1 MAHQQQG
8 IPVTVAEA
16 RTEDAAA
23 HGFCRASVLWSRQLL
38 TCLTLTRL
46 TLTGILTLR
55 WVWPGCA
62 FGLRRDAQQ
71 GATAFSRPGS
81 HRAPSISLLCLKL
94 IQSPILALREALLM
108 MMTLLL
114 FFRILFYFSL
124 VRAGAQAEERESE
137 REREREI
144 MAERM
149 HVYMYHIKEIY
160 KFACVYI
167 YTHTSHT
174 HMIITR
180 THMITN
186 IHTMRCLSSTGSIHV
201 QAR

>member
-137 REREREI
+137 RERERERSWQRECMCI
-144 MAERM
+144 CIISKKYISL
-149 HVYMYHIKEIY
+149 HVYT
-160 KFACVYI
+160 
-167 YTHTSHT
+167 YTHTHP
-174 HMIITR
+174 TR
-180 THMITN
+180 T
-186 IHTMRCLSSTGSIHV
+186 
-201 QAR
+201 